1 MFLKINMKM
10 LTPEE
15 IQSQFTEI
23 ETDQIRHWINSTIK
37 SISSNNSVFTLSQ
50 IKNQVNRKYVQTNER
65 WKKKDNVQDMI
76 QIMVEKE
83 ARGGYIQSLTNSEK
97 EEDIL
102 RGGFTT
108 KENLEAETK
117 CFTTA
122 KHRSEDYVVS
132 EDIVNKWLATM
143 PTISE
148 EQKDAVLHVCY
159 GNPMVSIY
167 QGKAGA
173 GKSFTAKAIKESF
186 KDRGF
191 DVKGLA
197 LSWNAANV
205 LSGSAGIDD
214 VEAIEAF
221 SRRYLSAS
229 KTRDVIFKRDTLLLV
244 DEAGLIGTKHMSHI
258 LSAAYEAHQNNI
270 IVKVVLTGDAL
281 QLLPVNAGGMFKTLE
296 EQIGSAVIKQIRR
309 QEQESQRKMVELSS
323 QRRSGQAIYTMLQ
336 QENIHFAHDHEATKT
351 LLVQNYLSYKLAPP
365 KRSAIVLTSTN
376 NQAVEINEMIREY
389 NRKLGKIE
397 GLEIDMTVSNG
408 DEASPKKWRA
418 KFAKG
423 DQVVLRANYKQMPCY
438 AIPKDEND
446 FDLENK
452 EPIRVGAF
460 NRTVGEIKKVMPS
473 PNGGYDVYIDAE
485 IAEKKVRLKLNTN
498 EHLQSGALPL
508 NHAYAT
514 TIYGSQGQ
522 THNQSFMY
530 FSVNP
535 SEHSNM
541 SMNFRLFYVGISR
554 HKQDIALYINENEL
568 IRRLLL
574 DRGRRDLVKT
584 VQDGEEQI
592 FSNDVRK
599 LFSRMDMLKLMAKE
613 AGKDQQNETAY
624 DYVKKT
630 NTLTV
635 EQSRRKNETELE
647 RELYDIKPASL
658 SDNLQDYD
666 SNYLFVEAEDVLS
679 QTNRNKWWQ
688 NLYIHEKTVGSY
700 VVEPEKVAK
709 IEQNALEMNEEFQKY
724 KKQVLQYNGLPED
737 YQIEEGDRIHYRE
750 KVSVRYPLID
760 LGALMDDESLTKITE
775 TAFIP
780 EEEVK
785 HNAFKQGESVYRPIF
800 TQEEEENEIKKAMNE
815 LRKENGGS
823 SLIDDILE
831 EIKRETKQEDF
842 EPEYRKERVI
852 TGTSKSMFRGMFGLS
867 ENFKFENE
875 EEDKQNNELEDYI
888 VNEPKEIKFI
898 PEKDNTMQINLKA
911 KLEFIS
917 ENHLG
922 GQEFVDFLNYN
933 VKGYIWEEG
942 KYHEP
947 RFLARDVNGV
957 IRERYDEFGK
967 AKLGTGYPAILD
979 NQFKDVKNLSKTPVY
994 LVPTAETWLYSWY
1007 YYTKRA
1013 IQGLNEEYLSM
1024 PDYLNSLSP
1033 EKREELIKIPELIWG
1048 TDTMDYFLLK
1058 DYLKGRSITI
1068 LQGKDG
1074 TNEEWAYQMREKLWN
1089 ACYQKVNIVP
1099 PLSDP
1104 EKQIPPWE
1112 KVQDEQIKNIAE
1124 GNYDNGDLSRAITN
1138 VEQNRGKLK
1147 VKYNN
1152 Q

>member
-1 MFLKINMKM
+1 MRM
-10 LTPEE
+10 LTADE
-15 IQSQFTEI
+15 IQSQFTQVEI
-23 ETDQIRHWINSTIK
+23 DQIRHWVNTTIK
-37 SISSNNSVFTLSQ
+37 SISTNNSVFTLSQ
-50 IKNQVNRKYVQTNER
+50 IRNQVNKKYVQTNER
-65 WKKKDNVQDMI
+65 WKKKNNVQDMI

-83 ARGGYIQSLTNSEK
+83 AKGSYLQSLSNSDK
-97 EEDIL
+97 IEDIL
-102 RGGFTT
+102 KGGFTT

-117 CFTTA
+117 CFNTA
-122 KHRSEDYVVS
+122 KHRSNDYVVP
-132 EDIVNKWLATM
+132 EEIVNKWLATM
-143 PTISE
+143 PTISD
-148 EQKDAVLHVCY
+148 EQKDAVLHICY
-159 GNPMVSIY
+159 GDAMVGIY

-186 KDRGF
+186 KDLGF

-229 KTRDVIFKRDTLLLV
+229 KTRDIIFKRDTLLLV

-258 LSAAYEAHQNNI
+258 LSAAYDAHQNNI

-309 QEQESQRKMVELSS
+309 QEQESQRKMVELTS
-323 QRRSGQAIYTMLQ
+323 QRRSGQAIYTLLQ

-351 LLVQNYLSYKLAPP
+351 LLVQNYLSYKQVHP

-438 AIPKDEND
+438 SIPDDVED

-452 EPIRVGAF
+452 QPIRVGAF
-460 NRTVGEIKKVMPS
+460 NRTVGEIKKVIPS
-473 PNGGYDVYIDAE
+473 AKGGYDVFIDAE
-485 IAEKKVRLKLNTN
+485 IAERKVRLRLNTN

-535 SEHSNM
+535 SDMSNM
-541 SMNFRLFYVGISR
+541 AMNFRLFYVGVSR

-568 IRRLLL
+568 IKRLLI
-574 DRGRRDLVKT
+574 DRGRRDLIK
-584 VQDGEEQI
+584 QMPEGEEQI
-592 FSNDVRK
+592 FSQDVRK

-630 NTLTV
+630 NTLTI
-635 EQSRRKNETELE
+635 EQSRRTNDFELE
-647 RELYDIKPASL
+647 RELYDIKPVSL

-666 SNYLFVEAEDVLS
+666 SHFLMVEDGDVLN
-679 QTNRNKWWQ
+679 QNTRNKWWQ
-688 NLYIHEKTVGSY
+688 NLYVHEKTIGSY
-700 VVEPEKVAK
+700 VVDPEKVAK
-709 IEQNALEMNEEFQKY
+709 IEQNAFEMNEEFQKY
-724 KKQVLQYNGLPED
+724 KRQVLSYNDLPED
-737 YQIEEGDRIHYRE
+737 YQIELGDRIHYRE
-750 KVSVRYPLID
+750 KVSVRYPMID
-760 LGALMDDESLTKITE
+760 LGALMEDESLTKITE
-775 TAFIP
+775 TAFVP

-785 HNAFKQGESVYRPIF
+785 HNSFKQGDSIYRPIF
-800 TQEEEENEIKKAMNE
+800 TPEEEENEFNRAIND
-815 LRKENGGS
+815 LRKGEGGN
-823 SLIDDILE
+823 LIDDILS
-831 EIKRETKQEDF
+831 EINGTTKQESF

-852 TGTSKSMFRGMFGLS
+852 TGTSRGMFRNMFGLS
-867 ENFKFENE
+867 SDFKFEE
-875 EEDKQNNELEDYI
+875 EKQEENQNNFETYL
-888 VNEPKEIKFI
+888 NEPKQEVKYI
-898 PEKDNTMQINLKA
+898 PELERTMKINLKA
-911 KLEFIS
+911 QLEFIS
-917 ENHLG
+917 QNHLG

-933 VKGYIWEEG
+933 VKDYIWEEG

-947 RFLARDVNGV
+947 RFLARDANGM

-979 NQFKDVKNLSKTPVY
+979 NQFKDMQNLHKTPVY
-994 LVPTAETWLYSWY
+994 LVPTAESWLYSWY

-1013 IQGLNEEYLSM
+1013 MQGLNENYISM
-1024 PDYLNSLSP
+1024 PDYLRSLSP
-1033 EKREELIKIPELIWG
+1033 EKREELVKIPELIWG
-1048 TDTMDYFLLK
+1048 TETMDYFLLK
-1058 DYLKGRSITI
+1058 DYLKGRTITI

-1074 TNEEWAYQMREKLWN
+1074 ANEDWAYQMREKLWN
-1089 ACYQKVNIVP
+1089 TCYQKVNIIP

-1104 EKQIPPWE
+1104 DKQIPPWE
-1112 KVQDEQIKNIAE
+1112 RIDNEQIQRIAE
-1124 GNYDNGDLSRAITN
+1124 GDYDNGDLSRAITN
-1138 VEQNRGKLK
+1138 VEQNRGKVK
-1147 VKYNN
+1147 VKYHN
-1152 Q
+1152 QFD